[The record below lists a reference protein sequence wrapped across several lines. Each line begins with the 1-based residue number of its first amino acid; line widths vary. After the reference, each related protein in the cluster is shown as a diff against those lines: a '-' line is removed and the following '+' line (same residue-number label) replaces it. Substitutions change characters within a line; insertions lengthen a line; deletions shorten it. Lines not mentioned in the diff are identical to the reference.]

1 MYLNCVN
8 FIFLY
13 VKIYIEYYGIVD
25 NNYIYLCLFLYL
37 YMFIF
42 IFIYFLNDIDLEY
55 NNKVFFLNV
64 YFMKC

>member
-42 IFIYFLNDIDLEY
+42 MFIYFL
-55 NNKVFFLNV
+55 K
-64 YFMKC
+64 